1 MRVALYLFLCFVA
14 LVSIACGLAWWRGG
28 APERIAA
35 GMFLIA
41 WLVSIATDSPI
52 ATRYRGVQIN
62 YLLIDFALLLGLL
75 ALTRFANRRWPVVAA
90 SLQML
95 IVLAHVARALSP
107 HQWALV
113 YMIMTAVWPFVQL
126 FVLVGGTVLHW
137 RRTAILGAVP
147 SWSSSLATFPAAT
160 RPGSLRG

>member
-1 MRVALYLFLCFVA
+1 MALSLFLCFAA
-14 LVSIACGLAWWRGG
+14 LIVFACGLAWWRGG
-28 APERIAA
+28 APERAAA

-41 WLVSIATDSPI
+41 WLASIATDGPT

-75 ALTRFANRRWPVVAA
+75 MLARFANRRWPVLAA

-107 HQWALV
+107 HQVALV
-113 YMIMTAVWPFVQL
+113 YMIMTTVWPYVQL
-126 FVLVGGTVLHW
+126 FLLLGGIVLHW

-147 SWSSSLATFPAAT
+147 SWSSSSATFPAAT
-160 RPGSLRG
+160 PPGSLRG